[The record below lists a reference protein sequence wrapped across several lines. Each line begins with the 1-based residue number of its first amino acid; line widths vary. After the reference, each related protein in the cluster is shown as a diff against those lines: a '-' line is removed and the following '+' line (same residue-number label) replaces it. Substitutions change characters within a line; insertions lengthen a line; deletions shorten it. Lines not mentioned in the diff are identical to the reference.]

1 MVKKTLLF
9 ISLILLLG
17 CSVKKDKCGLREDSN
32 FAQLFT
38 KDEIY
43 DKSLTNTHK
52 AQLMASFE
60 TKALLTAT
68 YLNPVFAERHCKKRF
83 KNKMRDGEYFFIGI
97 FITNTDKESK
107 FNEKG
112 YRLTLN
118 GELPIDIKLLEKD
131 DPLRYEMPMM
141 NNWSTYYKVKF
152 PAMKTKELTLI
163 FENDRFGK
171 DILKYSKEEK
181 PLFEPLKGLD
191 R

>member
-1 MVKKTLLF
+1 MVKKISLLLSLF
-9 ISLILLLG
+9 IMFG
-17 CSVKKDKCGLREDSN
+17 CSVKKDKCGVREDSN

-68 YLNPVFAERHCKKRF
+68 YLNPVFASRNCKKRF
-83 KNKMRDGEYFFIGI
+83 QNQMKDGEYFFVGI
-97 FITNTDKESK
+97 FITNSEKESK

-118 GELPIDIKLLEKD
+118 GRAPTEIKILEKD

-152 PAMKTKELTLI
+152 PSVKTKELTLI
-163 FENDRFGK
+163 FENNRFGK
-171 DILKYSKEEK
+171 DILRYSKEDK
-181 PLFEPLKGLD
+181 VLFESLKGLD